1 LLVHRPVRI
10 LFFIA
15 TLLLAACSQA
25 VPSVPIESTAGE
37 EIQTASPSVE
47 PSTQPV
53 FTPAIATP
61 DPRDIRLRV
70 VSSMTAVRR
79 KCWDQGQ
86 RFRPKCGVIYSVTVR
101 VNAKTTGTVIFTW
114 DARLSTHD
122 SCCGDRTLNTYF
134 QRMNTPKIVAGK
146 AELTRVSEW
155 DGYYMQRSPT
165 IKNYNIPTGLTDGT
179 FAHMTLKKGA
189 MTTITF
195 SIVFDNGGGGYM
207 SYPYPLRF
215 RVLGDGKLLTSFT
228 QDSKD

>member
-1 LLVHRPVRI
+1 
-10 LFFIA
+10 
-15 TLLLAACSQA
+15 
-25 VPSVPIESTAGE
+25 
-37 EIQTASPSVE
+37 
-47 PSTQPV
+47 
-53 FTPAIATP
+53 
-61 DPRDIRLRV
+61 
-70 VSSMTAVRR
+70 
-79 KCWDQGQ
+79 
-86 RFRPKCGVIYSVTVR
+86 
-101 VNAKTTGTVIFTW
+101 
-114 DARLSTHD
+114 
-122 SCCGDRTLNTYF
+122 
-134 QRMNTPKIVAGK
+134 MNTPKIVAGK